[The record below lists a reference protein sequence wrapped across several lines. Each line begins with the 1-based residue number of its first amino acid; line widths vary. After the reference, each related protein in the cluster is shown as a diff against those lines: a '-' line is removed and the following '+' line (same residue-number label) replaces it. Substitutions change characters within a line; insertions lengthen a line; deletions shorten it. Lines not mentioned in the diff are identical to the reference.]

1 MDWKQLLISIT
12 SSVDE
17 ELRLRNT
24 YLVTEN
30 RILRQQM
37 QGRVQL
43 TASERRELAEI
54 GQRLGKK
61 ALEEIAT
68 IAKPDTILAWHRMFA
83 DQQCDRAQSPTPV
96 GRPRI
101 KKEIEDLVVRMAR
114 DTPRTQWTLFPSK

>member
-1 MDWKQLLISIT
+1 MDWKQLLISIR

-30 RILRQQM
+30 RLLRQQI
-37 QGRVQL
+37 QGRGQL
-43 TASERRELAEI
+43 TVSERREPAEI

-68 IAKPDTILAWHRMFA
+68 VAKPDTILVWHRMCA
-83 DQQCDRAQSPTPV
+83 DQSCDRA
-96 GRPRI
+96 
-101 KKEIEDLVVRMAR
+101 
-114 DTPRTQWTLFPSK
+114 

>member
-1 MDWKQLLISIT
+1 MDWKQLLISIR

-30 RILRQQM
+30 RILRQQI
-37 QGRVQL
+37 QGRGQL
-43 TASERRELAEI
+43 TVSECREPAEI

-68 IAKPDTILAWHRMFA
+68 VAKPDTILEWHRMCA
-83 DQQCDRAQSPTPV
+83 DQPCDRA
-96 GRPRI
+96 
-101 KKEIEDLVVRMAR
+101 
-114 DTPRTQWTLFPSK
+114 

>member
-1 MDWKQLLISIT
+1 MEWKPLLISIT

-17 ELRLRNT
+17 ELCLRNT

-30 RILRQQM
+30 RVLRQQM
-37 QGRVQL
+37 QGRVPL

-83 DQQCDRAQSPTPV
+83 DQQGDQAQSPTPV

-101 KKEIEDLVVRMAR
+101 KKEIEDLG
-114 DTPRTQWTLFPSK
+114 DFSK